1 MRVATGSGEQ
11 VMDVETALRQMPKA
25 ELHLH
30 LEGAVD
36 AATFA
41 ELAAKHDLELPP
53 HDEVADLYQYDSL
66 ADFLLIYSLVCSSI
80 QTEEDFRR
88 VTYECLERCADSG
101 ARYVELFFSPES
113 HFEMGVEYPTM
124 LDGVL
129 GAMADIKA
137 DRGLESNLIPAIN
150 RELGPAR
157 AVEFV
162 EMVAAH
168 RRPQVIGVGLDFNE
182 IGFPSQDY
190 VDAYRAAA
198 AHGLHRTSHA
208 GEVGPAGNVRAA
220 IDLLDCERIDHGYHV
235 IDDPEL
241 VARCTESQIAFT
253 VCPTTTGYTTIWRD
267 LSAEDHAIKQME
279 AAGLKLMVNSD
290 DPAMFVSDL
299 GNEYVRLHREMGLGL
314 DTLKEMALN
323 GIDASWL
330 DDGTKSSWRRQWSTE
345 IDAFY
350 ASVNGQ

>member
-1 MRVATGSGEQ
+1 
-11 VMDVETALRQMPKA
+11 MDVETALRRMPKA

-41 ELAAKHDLELPP
+41 ALAARHKLELPP

-66 ADFLLIYSLVCSSI
+66 ADFLLIYSLVCRSI
-80 QTEEDFRR
+80 RTEADFRR
-88 VTYECLERCADSG
+88 VTYECLVRCADSG

-113 HFEMGVEYPTM
+113 HFETGVEYPTM

-129 GAMADIKA
+129 GGMADVQA

-162 EMVAAH
+162 EMVAACP
-168 RRPQVIGVGLDFNE
+168 RPQVIGIGLDFNE
-182 IGFPSQDY
+182 IGFPSKDY
-190 VDAYRAAA
+190 GDAYRAAA

-208 GEVGPAGNVRAA
+208 GEVGPADNVRAA
-220 IDLLDCERIDHGYHV
+220 LDVLDCERIDHGYHV
-235 IDDPEL
+235 IDDAEL
-241 VARCTESQIAFT
+241 VARCFESQIAFT

-267 LSAEDHAIKQME
+267 LSAEDHAIRQME

-314 DTLKEMALN
+314 DTLKKMALN
-323 GIDASWL
+323 GIDAAWL
-330 DDGTKSSWRRQWSTE
+330 DEATKASWRREWSEE
-345 IDAFY
+345 IDTLF
-350 ASVNGQ
+350 ASIRRSR

>member
-1 MRVATGSGEQ
+1 
-11 VMDVETALRQMPKA
+11 MDVETALRQMPKA

-41 ELAAKHDLELPP
+41 ELAALHELELPP
-53 HDEVADLYQYDSL
+53 HDEVAGLYQYDSL
-66 ADFLLIYSLVCSSI
+66 ADFLLIYSLVCRSI
-80 QTEEDFRR
+80 QTEADFRR
-88 VTYECLERCADSG
+88 VTYECLARCADSG

-129 GAMADIKA
+129 GGMADA
-137 DRGLESNLIPAIN
+137 RVDRGLDSNLIPAIN
-150 RELGPAR
+150 RELGPVR

-162 EMVAAH
+162 EMVADH

-182 IGFPSQDY
+182 IGFPSEDY

-208 GEVGPAGNVRAA
+208 GEVGPADNVRAA

-235 IDDPEL
+235 VDDPEL
-241 VARCTESQIAFT
+241 VARCVESQITFT
-253 VCPTTTGYTTIWRD
+253 VCPTTTEYTTVWRD
-267 LSAEDHAIKQME
+267 LSAEDHAIRQMD
-279 AAGLKLMVNSD
+279 AAGLKMMVNSD

-299 GNEYVRLHREMGLGL
+299 ANEYVRVHREMGLGL
-314 DTLKEMALN
+314 ASLKEMALN
-323 GIDASWL
+323 GIDASWI
-330 DDGTKSSWRRQWSTE
+330 DDGTKAAWRKEWSAE
-345 IDAFY
+345 IDALF
-350 ASVNGQ
+350 ASVDDR